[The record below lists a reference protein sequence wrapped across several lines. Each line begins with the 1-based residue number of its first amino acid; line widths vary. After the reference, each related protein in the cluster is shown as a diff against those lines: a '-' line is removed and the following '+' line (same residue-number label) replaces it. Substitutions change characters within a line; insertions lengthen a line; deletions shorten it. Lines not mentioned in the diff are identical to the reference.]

1 MATNYVKFQRGN
13 FDAFKLLKENSNLD
27 RNTLYFIE
35 NEDGSYSIYMG
46 EKLVNSGAATVAG
59 SLRDLEDVIFSATGA
74 NSFLVKNADD
84 KWVTTSLEDVVAL
97 IQSKLEID
105 PTIVEDVT
113 NLQNSVNDIVND
125 IQSLEESIAADLGV
139 VNTELAKKAN
149 AETVTAELA
158 KKADAEKVNAE
169 LAKKANSDE
178 VNTALNSKADVE
190 TVNAALAKKADV
202 ETVNAALNTKADA
215 EDVYTKL
222 EVNNKVATDISAA
235 IAAANHLKRKVAN
248 TVEDIDLDAI
258 DAEQYI
264 YMVPTGLQAE
274 DDKYDE
280 YMVIDGIIEKIG
292 SWEVNLSDYAKKTD
306 LDTKVNV
313 DINARLMALTE
324 GEKLAGIEAGA
335 QVNIIN
341 SISSDFAIDLENN
354 KKLTLKQG
362 YTLLSPDDQIKLSKL
377 VIGEDESLE
386 ISGTV
391 NADNVQGLEEWLNK
405 NAGVIDG
412 LSENNLDD
420 ELYTKL
426 TSSMLITSIDT
437 SELNVSNEGKLS
449 VLQVDKSKITGLE
462 SALNNKADKSVVD
475 NLSVSINDIS
485 NSLGNYV
492 LKATYEQDIAEI
504 RDILTWKEME

>member
-1 MATNYVKFQRGN
+1 MANYVKFQRGN

-125 IQSLEESIAADLGV
+125 IQSLEESIAADLGI

-149 AETVTAELA
+149 AEEVTAELA

-178 VNTALNSKADVE
+178 INTALNSKADVE
-190 TVNAALAKKADV
+190 AVNAALAKKADV

-280 YMVIDGIIEKIG
+280 YMVIDGIIEKVG

-386 ISGTV
+386 LSGTV

-437 SELNVSNEGKLS
+437 SELSVSNEGKLS

-462 SALNNKADKSVVD
+462 SALNDKADKSVVD

>member
-1 MATNYVKFQRGN
+1 MANYVKFQRGN
-13 FDAFKLLKENSNLD
+13 FDAFKLLKENNNLD

-97 IQSKLEID
+97 IQDKLEID
-105 PTIVEDVT
+105 PAIVEDVT

-125 IQSLEESIAADLGV
+125 IQFLEESVAADLGV

-149 AETVTAELA
+149 AEEVNTELAKKATVEEVA

-222 EVNNKVATDISAA
+222 EINNKVATDISAA
-235 IAAANHLKRKVAN
+235 IAAVNHLKRKVAN

-280 YMVIDGIIEKIG
+280 YMVIDGVPEKVG
-292 SWEVNLSDYAKKTD
+292 SWEVNLGEYAKKSDLIITNVSEHFSIQDKVLRLNDLPVSKIVNLTD
-306 LDTKVNV
+306 L
-313 DINARLMALTE
+313 L
-324 GEKLAGIEAGA
+324 
-335 QVNIIN
+335 
-341 SISSDFAIDLENN
+341 NN
-354 KKLTLKQG
+354 KVDAQEG
-362 YTLLSPDDQIKLSKL
+362 YTLLSPDDQQKLSAL
-377 VIGEDESLE
+377 VIGKDNNLE
-386 ISGTV
+386 ISGKV
-391 NADNVQGLEEWLNK
+391 NADNVQGLADWLNK
-405 NAGVIDG
+405 NANTVKG
-412 LSENNLDD
+412 LSENNLTDA
-420 ELYTKL
+420 LFTKL
-426 TSSMLITSIDT
+426 TENLFISSVSPELAVSDT
-437 SELNVSNEGKLS
+437 GKLS
-449 VLQVDKSKITGLE
+449 VVEVDKSKVTGLQDALNAKADQTTVE
-462 SALNNKADKSVVD
+462 TLTVSINNISAALNNYVVKAD
-475 NLSVSINDIS
+475 
-485 NSLGNYV
+485 
-492 LKATYEQDIAEI
+492 YEKDIAEI
-504 RDILTWKEME
+504 RDILTWKEMA

>member
-1 MATNYVKFQRGN
+1 
-13 FDAFKLLKENSNLD
+13 
-27 RNTLYFIE
+27 LYFIE

-97 IQSKLEID
+97 IQDKLEID
-105 PTIVEDVT
+105 PAIVEDVT

-125 IQSLEESIAADLGV
+125 IQSLEESVAADLGV

-149 AETVTAELA
+149 AEE
-158 KKADAEKVNAE
+158 VNAE

-178 VNTALNSKADVE
+178 VNTALNLKANVE
-190 TVNAALAKKADV
+190 AVNAALAKKADV

-222 EVNNKVATDISAA
+222 EVNNKVATDISAV
-235 IAAANHLKRKVAN
+235 IAEANHLKRKVAN

-280 YMVIDGIIEKIG
+280 YMVIDGIPEKVG
-292 SWEVNLSDYAKKTD
+292 SWEVNLEEYAKKSDLIITD
-306 LDTKVNV
+306 VSEHFSIQDKVLHLNDLPV
-313 DINARLMALTE
+313 SKIVNLTN
-324 GEKLAGIEAGA
+324 L
-335 QVNIIN
+335 
-341 SISSDFAIDLENN
+341 LNN
-354 KKLTLKQG
+354 KVDAQEG
-362 YTLLSPDDQIKLSKL
+362 YTLLSPDDQQKLSAL
-377 VIGEDESLE
+377 VIGEDNNLE
-386 ISGTV
+386 ISGKV
-391 NADNVQGLEEWLNK
+391 NADNVQGLAEWLNK
-405 NAGVIDG
+405 NASSVVG
-412 LSENNLDD
+412 LSENNLTN

-426 TSSMLITSIDT
+426 TQDMLITSIDT
-437 SELNVSNEGKLS
+437 SELAVSAEGKLS
-449 VLQVDKSKITGLE
+449 IIKVDESKITGLQD
-462 SALNNKADKSVVD
+462 ALNAKAD
-475 NLSVSINDIS
+475 
-485 NSLGNYV
+485 
-492 LKATYEQDIAEI
+492 
-504 RDILTWKEME
+504 

>member
-1 MATNYVKFQRGN
+1 MANYVKFQRGN
-13 FDAFKLLKENSNLD
+13 FDAFKLLKENNNLD

-97 IQSKLEID
+97 IQDKLEID
-105 PTIVEDVT
+105 PAIVEDVT

-125 IQSLEESIAADLGV
+125 IQSLEESVAADLGV

-149 AETVTAELA
+149 AEEVNAELI
-158 KKADAEKVNAE
+158 KKASVEEVNAE

-190 TVNAALAKKADV
+190 TVNASLAKKADV

-235 IAAANHLKRKVAN
+235 IAEANHLKRKVAN

-280 YMVIDGIIEKIG
+280 YMVIDGIPEKVG
-292 SWEVNLSDYAKKTD
+292 SWEVNLEEYAKKSDLIITD
-306 LDTKVNV
+306 VSEHFSIQDKVLHLNDLPV
-313 DINARLMALTE
+313 SKIVNLTN
-324 GEKLAGIEAGA
+324 L
-335 QVNIIN
+335 
-341 SISSDFAIDLENN
+341 LNN
-354 KKLTLKQG
+354 KVDAQDG
-362 YTLLSPDDQIKLSKL
+362 YTLLSPDDQKKLSVL
-377 VIGEDESLE
+377 VIGEDNNLE
-386 ISGTV
+386 ISGKV
-391 NADNVQGLEEWLNK
+391 NADNVQGLADWLNK
-405 NAGVIDG
+405 NANTVKG
-412 LSENNLDD
+412 LSENNLTDA
-420 ELYTKL
+420 LFTKL
-426 TSSMLITSIDT
+426 TENLFISSVS
-437 SELNVSNEGKLS
+437 SELTVSDTGKLS
-449 VLQVDKSKITGLE
+449 VVEVDKSKVTGLQDALNAKADQTTVE
-462 SALNNKADKSVVD
+462 TLTVSINNISAALNNYVVKAD
-475 NLSVSINDIS
+475 
-485 NSLGNYV
+485 
-492 LKATYEQDIAEI
+492 YEKDIAEI
-504 RDILTWKEME
+504 RDILTWKEMA

>member
-1 MATNYVKFQRGN
+1 MANYVKFQRGN
-13 FDAFKLLKENSNLD
+13 FDAFKLLKENNNLD
-27 RNTLYFIE
+27 RNTLYFIG

-149 AETVTAELA
+149 AEEVTAELA

-178 VNTALNSKADVE
+178 INTALNLKADVE
-190 TVNAALAKKADV
+190 AVNAALAKKADV

-222 EVNNKVATDISAA
+222 EVNNKVAADISAA

-248 TVEDIDLDAI
+248 TVEDIDVDAI

-280 YMVIDGIIEKIG
+280 YMVIDGIIEKVG
-292 SWEVNLSDYAKKTD
+292 SWEVNLSDYAKKSD

-386 ISGTV
+386 LSGTV

-437 SELNVSNEGKLS
+437 SELSVSNEGKLS

-462 SALNNKADKSVVD
+462 SALNDKADKSVVD

>member
-1 MATNYVKFQRGN
+1 MANYVKFQRGN
-13 FDAFKLLKENSNLD
+13 FDAFKLLKENNNLD

-74 NSFLVKNADD
+74 NSFLVKNVDD

-97 IQSKLEID
+97 IQDKLEID
-105 PTIVEDVT
+105 PAIVEDVT

-125 IQSLEESIAADLGV
+125 IQSLEESVAADLGV

-149 AETVTAELA
+149 AEE
-158 KKADAEKVNAE
+158 VNTE

-178 VNTALNSKADVE
+178 VNTALNLKANVE

-235 IAAANHLKRKVAN
+235 IAAVNHLKRKVAN

-280 YMVIDGIIEKIG
+280 YMVIDGVPEKVG
-292 SWEVNLSDYAKKTD
+292 SWEVNLEEYAKKSDLIITD
-306 LDTKVNV
+306 VSEHFSIQDKVL
-313 DINARLMALTE
+313 RLNDLPVSKIVNLTN
-324 GEKLAGIEAGA
+324 L
-335 QVNIIN
+335 
-341 SISSDFAIDLENN
+341 LNN
-354 KKLTLKQG
+354 KVDAQEG
-362 YTLLSPDDQIKLSKL
+362 YTLLSPDDQKKLSAL
-377 VIGEDESLE
+377 VVGEDNNLE
-386 ISGTV
+386 ISGKV
-391 NADNVQGLEEWLNK
+391 NADNVQGLADWLNK
-405 NAGVIDG
+405 NANTVKG
-412 LSENNLDD
+412 LSENNLTDA
-420 ELYTKL
+420 LFTKL
-426 TSSMLITSIDT
+426 TENLFVSSVSPELAVSDT
-437 SELNVSNEGKLS
+437 GKLS
-449 VLQVDKSKITGLE
+449 IVEVDKSKVTGLQDALNTKADQTTVE
-462 SALNNKADKSVVD
+462 TLAVSINNISAALNNYVVKAE
-475 NLSVSINDIS
+475 
-485 NSLGNYV
+485 
-492 LKATYEQDIAEI
+492 YEKDIAEI
-504 RDILTWKEME
+504 RDILTWKEMA

>member
-1 MATNYVKFQRGN
+1 MANYVKFQRGN

-149 AETVTAELA
+149 AEAVTAELA

-178 VNTALNSKADVE
+178 VNTALNLKADVE

-235 IAAANHLKRKVAN
+235 IAAAHHLKRKVAN

-280 YMVIDGIIEKIG
+280 YMVIDGIIEKVG
-292 SWEVNLSDYAKKTD
+292 SWGVNLSDYAKKTD

-386 ISGTV
+386 LSGTV

-462 SALNNKADKSVVD
+462 SALNDKADKSVVD

>member
-1 MATNYVKFQRGN
+1 MANYVKFQRGN

-97 IQSKLEID
+97 IQDKLEID
-105 PTIVEDVT
+105 PAIVEDVT

-125 IQSLEESIAADLGV
+125 IQSLEESIAADLGI

-149 AETVTAELA
+149 AEEVTAELA

-178 VNTALNSKADVE
+178 INTALNSKADVE
-190 TVNAALAKKADV
+190 AVNAALAKKADV

-280 YMVIDGIIEKIG
+280 YMVIDGIIEKVG
-292 SWEVNLSDYAKKTD
+292 SWEVNLSDYAKKSD

-386 ISGTV
+386 LSGTV

-437 SELNVSNEGKLS
+437 SELSVSNEGKLS

-462 SALNNKADKSVVD
+462 SALNDKADKSVVD

>member
-1 MATNYVKFQRGN
+1 MANYVKFQRGN
-13 FDAFKLLKENSNLD
+13 FDAFKLLKENNNLD

-149 AETVTAELA
+149 AEEVTTELA
-158 KKADAEKVNAE
+158 KKANAEEVNAA

-222 EVNNKVATDISAA
+222 EVNNKIATDISAA

-280 YMVIDGIIEKIG
+280 YMVIDGIIEKVG
-292 SWEVNLSDYAKKTD
+292 SWEVNLNDYAKKTD

-437 SELNVSNEGKLS
+437 SELKVSNEGQLS
-449 VLQVDKSKITGLE
+449 ILQVDKSKITGLE

>member
-13 FDAFKLLKENSNLD
+13 FDAFKLLKDAGQLD
-27 RNTLYFIE
+27 NNCLYFIE
-35 NEDGSYSIYMG
+35 NEEGSYSIYMG
-46 EKLVNSGAATVAG
+46 HKLINSGAASVAG
-59 SLRDLEDVIFSATGA
+59 SLKDLEDVIFSATGA

-84 KWVTTSLEDVVAL
+84 KWVTTSLEDVIAL

-139 VNTELAKKAN
+139 VNTELAKKADAEEVN
-149 AETVTAELA
+149 AELT
-158 KKADAEKVNAE
+158 KKADVETVNAE

-178 VNTALNSKADVE
+178 INTALNLKADVE

-202 ETVNAALNTKADA
+202 EIVNAALNTKADA

-235 IAAANHLKRKVAN
+235 IAAANHLKRKIAN

-280 YMVIDGIIEKIG
+280 YMVIDGVPEKVG
-292 SWEVNLSDYAKKTD
+292 SWEVNLEEYAKKSD
-306 LDTKVNV
+306 LIITNISEHFSIQDKVLYLNDLPV
-313 DINARLMALTE
+313 SKIVNLTN
-324 GEKLAGIEAGA
+324 L
-335 QVNIIN
+335 
-341 SISSDFAIDLENN
+341 LNN
-354 KKLTLKQG
+354 KVDAQEG
-362 YTLLSPDDQIKLSKL
+362 YTLLSPDDQKKLSVL
-377 VIGEDESLE
+377 VIGEDNNLE
-386 ISGTV
+386 ISGKV
-391 NADNVQGLEEWLNK
+391 NADNVQGLAEWLNK
-405 NAGVIDG
+405 NASNVVG
-412 LSENNLDD
+412 LSENNLTD

-426 TSSMLITSIDT
+426 TQDMLITSIDT
-437 SELNVSNEGKLS
+437 SELAISTEGKLS
-449 VLQVDKSKITGLE
+449 IVKVDESKITGLQD
-462 SALNNKADKSVVD
+462 ALNAKADQTAVNALTVSID
-475 NLSVSINDIS
+475 NLSA
-485 NSLGNYV
+485 SLNNYV
-492 LKATYEQDIAEI
+492 KKADYEQDIAEI
-504 RDILTWKEME
+504 KDALTWKDLA

>member
-1 MATNYVKFQRGN
+1 MANYVKFQRGN
-13 FDAFKLLKENSNLD
+13 FDAFKLLKENNNLD

-97 IQSKLEID
+97 IQDKLEID
-105 PTIVEDVT
+105 PAIVEDVT

-125 IQSLEESIAADLGV
+125 IQSLEESVAADLGV

-149 AETVTAELA
+149 AEEVNTELA
-158 KKADAEKVNAE
+158 KKANVEEVNAE

-190 TVNAALAKKADV
+190 TVNAALVKKADV

-280 YMVIDGIIEKIG
+280 YMVIDGIPEKVG
-292 SWEVNLSDYAKKTD
+292 SWEVNLEEYAKKSDLIITD
-306 LDTKVNV
+306 ISEHFSIQDKVLHLNDLPV
-313 DINARLMALTE
+313 SKIVNLTN
-324 GEKLAGIEAGA
+324 L
-335 QVNIIN
+335 
-341 SISSDFAIDLENN
+341 LNN
-354 KKLTLKQG
+354 KVDAQEG
-362 YTLLSPDDQIKLSKL
+362 YTLLSPDDQKKLSVL
-377 VIGEDESLE
+377 VIGEDNNLE
-386 ISGTV
+386 ISGKV
-391 NADNVQGLEEWLNK
+391 NADNVQGLAEWLNK
-405 NAGVIDG
+405 NASNVVG
-412 LSENNLDD
+412 LSENNLTN

-426 TSSMLITSIDT
+426 TQDMLITSIDT
-437 SELNVSNEGKLS
+437 SELAVSAEGKLS
-449 VLQVDKSKITGLE
+449 IIKVDESKITGLQD
-462 SALNNKADKSVVD
+462 ALNAKADQTAVNALAVSID
-475 NLSVSINDIS
+475 NLSA
-485 NSLGNYV
+485 SLNNYV
-492 LKATYEQDIAEI
+492 KKADYEQDIAEI
-504 RDILTWKEME
+504 KDALTWKDLA

>member
-1 MATNYVKFQRGN
+1 MANYVKFQRGN
-13 FDAFKLLKENSNLD
+13 FDAFKLLKESSNLD

-97 IQSKLEID
+97 IQDKLEID
-105 PTIVEDVT
+105 PAIVEDVT

-125 IQSLEESIAADLGV
+125 IQSLEESVAADLGV

-149 AETVTAELA
+149 AEEVNTELA
-158 KKADAEKVNAE
+158 KKANVEEVNAE

-178 VNTALNSKADVE
+178 INTALNSKADVE
-190 TVNAALAKKADV
+190 AVNAALAKKADV

-280 YMVIDGIIEKIG
+280 YMVIDGIIEKVG
-292 SWEVNLSDYAKKTD
+292 SWEVNLSDYAKKSD

>member
-1 MATNYVKFQRGN
+1 MANYVKFQRGN
-13 FDAFKLLKENSNLD
+13 FDAFKLLKENNNLD

-149 AETVTAELA
+149 AEEVTTELA
-158 KKADAEKVNAE
+158 KKANAEEVNAA

-222 EVNNKVATDISAA
+222 EVNNKIATDISAA

-280 YMVIDGIIEKIG
+280 YMVIDGIIEKVG
-292 SWEVNLSDYAKKTD
+292 SWEVNLNDYAKKTD

-377 VIGEDESLE
+377 VIGEDDSLE
-386 ISGTV
+386 VSGTV

-437 SELNVSNEGKLS
+437 SELKVSNEGQLS
-449 VLQVDKSKITGLE
+449 ILQVDKSKITGLE

>member
-1 MATNYVKFQRGN
+1 MANYVKFQRGN

-125 IQSLEESIAADLGV
+125 IQSLEESVAADLGV

-149 AETVTAELA
+149 AEEVTAELA
-158 KKADAEKVNAE
+158 KKANAEEVNTE

-190 TVNAALAKKADV
+190 TVNTALAKKADV

-280 YMVIDGIIEKIG
+280 YMVIDGIPEKVG
-292 SWEVNLSDYAKKTD
+292 SWEVNLEEYAKKSDLIITD
-306 LDTKVNV
+306 ISEHFSIQDKVLHLNDLPV
-313 DINARLMALTE
+313 SKIVNLTN
-324 GEKLAGIEAGA
+324 L
-335 QVNIIN
+335 
-341 SISSDFAIDLENN
+341 LNN
-354 KKLTLKQG
+354 KVDAQEG
-362 YTLLSPDDQIKLSKL
+362 YTLLSPDDQKKLSVL
-377 VIGEDESLE
+377 VIGEDNNLE
-386 ISGTV
+386 ISGKV
-391 NADNVQGLEEWLNK
+391 NADNVQGLAEWLNK
-405 NAGVIDG
+405 NASNVVG
-412 LSENNLDD
+412 LSENNLTN

-426 TSSMLITSIDT
+426 TQDMLITSIDT
-437 SELNVSNEGKLS
+437 SELAVSAEGKLS
-449 VLQVDKSKITGLE
+449 IIKVDESKITGLQD
-462 SALNNKADKSVVD
+462 ALNAKADQTAVNALAVSID
-475 NLSVSINDIS
+475 NLSA
-485 NSLGNYV
+485 SLNNYV
-492 LKATYEQDIAEI
+492 KKADYEQDIAEI
-504 RDILTWKEME
+504 KDALTWKDLA